1 VNEIASVRQPIDRS
15 PKEWLL
21 VIDMQRVFAD
31 PASPWAVGQFDE
43 VLAPI
48 ETLIAAYAGR
58 VIATRYISP
67 QPPVGSWSGYFE
79 KFASLLLPAE
89 DKAWDLMLAEH
100 LSYRTETRATFGKWD
115 SRVAAVLGSDAPI
128 AVCGVATECC
138 VLATVLAA
146 IDDGRSVRVV
156 ADACAGSSPL
166 IHEQTLSLLSTFEPL
181 VQITRSDEILR
192 SPREA

>member
-1 VNEIASVRQPIDRS
+1 MIEVAPLRDPSDPSGR
-15 PKEWLL
+15 EWLL

-67 QPPVGSWSGYFE
+67 QPLVGAWEGYFE
-79 KFASLLLPAE
+79 KFASLLLPSD

-115 SRVAAVLGSDAPI
+115 SGMAAVLGSDAPI

-138 VLATVLAA
+138 VFATVLAA
-146 IDDGRSVRVV
+146 IDNGRSVRVV

-166 IHEQTLSLLSTFEPL
+166 FHDQALSLLSTFAPL

-192 SPREA
+192 FLQSA

>member
-1 VNEIASVRQPIDRS
+1 MNEIDSTRNPVGRLPE
-15 PKEWLL
+15 EWLL
-21 VIDMQRVFAD
+21 VIDMQRVFAE
-31 PASPWAVGQFDE
+31 PASPWVVGQFDE

-58 VIATRYISP
+58 VIATRYVSP
-67 QPPVGSWSGYFE
+67 QPPVGAWAGYFDR
-79 KFASLLLPAE
+79 FATLLLPPE
-89 DKAWDLMLAEH
+89 DEAWDLMLDER

-115 SRVAAVLGSDAPI
+115 SRVAAVLGPDTRI

-146 IDDGRSVRVV
+146 VDDGRSVRVV

-181 VQITRSDEILR
+181 VQITRSNEILR
-192 SPREA
+192 SL

>member
-1 VNEIASVRQPIDRS
+1 MNEIAANRNPIDPSRR
-15 PKEWLL
+15 EWLL
-21 VIDMQRVFAD
+21 VIDMQRVFAE
-31 PASPWAVGQFDE
+31 PASPWVVSQFDE

-67 QPPVGSWSGYFE
+67 QPPVGAWEGYFE

-89 DKAWDLMLAEH
+89 DKVWDLMLAEH
-100 LSYRTETRATFGKWD
+100 LSYRIETRATFGKWD
-115 SRVAAVLGSDAPI
+115 SRVAALLGSDAPI

-156 ADACAGSSPL
+156 ADACAGSTRL
-166 IHEQTLSLLSTFEPL
+166 IHEQTLSLMSTFEPL

-192 SPREA
+192 SLKQA